1 MVDKTDQG
9 TEDPDLQPLR
19 SASTPNRTR
28 DMSQMAAMSRRRFVC
43 FQFVSL
49 LTALITCF
57 TLLGVT
63 LLKNEELQNRLLRLG
78 QTATCLLNTSTTD
91 PQLLPENPEPAN
103 WNNFFA
109 FLLRLSQSCAAS
121 NHSN

>member
-1 MVDKTDQG
+1 MTDDMDKG
-9 TEDPDLQPLR
+9 TEDPALEPLR
-19 SASTPNRTR
+19 STSNPNRTK
-28 DMSQMAAMSRRRFVC
+28 DLSQMAAMSRRRFVC

-49 LTALITCF
+49 LTAFITCF

-63 LLKNEELQNRLLRLG
+63 LLKNEELQNRLLRVG

-91 PQLLPENPEPAN
+91 PQLLTETQEPAN

-109 FLLRLSQSCAAS
+109 FLLRLSQSCAAANNS
-121 NHSN
+121 N

>member
-19 SASTPNRTR
+19 SVSAPNRTR

-121 NHSN
+121 DHSN

>member
-1 MVDKTDQG
+1 MVDDMDKG
-9 TEDPDLQPLR
+9 TEDPALEPLR
-19 SASTPNRTR
+19 SASNPNRTK
-28 DMSQMAAMSRRRFVC
+28 DLSQMAAMSRRRFVC

-63 LLKNEELQNRLLRLG
+63 LLKNEELQNRLLRVG

-91 PQLLPENPEPAN
+91 PQLLTETQEPAN

-109 FLLRLSQSCAAS
+109 FLLRLSQSCAAANNS
-121 NHSN
+121 N

>member
-1 MVDKTDQG
+1 
-9 TEDPDLQPLR
+9 
-19 SASTPNRTR
+19 
-28 DMSQMAAMSRRRFVC
+28 MSQMAAMSRRRFVC

>member
-19 SASTPNRTR
+19 SISAPNRTR

>member
-19 SASTPNRTR
+19 STSAPNRTR

>member
-19 SASTPNRTR
+19 SVSAPNRTR